1 MNQIFSFF
9 TRMDVRA
16 ARAVGVSIALF
27 ALVIAIFLVGRFVFN
42 IEPGDIQVWLADA
55 ASRWYALP
63 LTILAFTALSYVGAP
78 QFALFA
84 ATVLAFGPVAG
95 FVYSWAG
102 TMVSAAAN
110 FWTGR
115 LLGADVV
122 RRYGGDT
129 VNRISAFVGK
139 NGFWA
144 SAIIR
149 NVPSAPFIVVNMA
162 AGVSQMTFL
171 AFLGGT
177 GLGILPKIAL
187 VTFAGGG
194 VIALLSGSGLWVAA
208 ILALTAFGWLVAML
222 MARKWLRSTT
232 AGQDAEAVKHAPD
245 EAPDG
250 TSSLAINDG
259 ASHKGH

>member
-1 MNQIFSFF
+1 MNRLMSFL
-9 TRMDVRA
+9 TGMDARA
-16 ARAVGVSIALF
+16 ARAITVSIVLF
-27 ALVIAIFLVGRFVFN
+27 ALVLAIFLIGRFVFN
-42 IEPGDIQVWLADA
+42 IEPGDVQTWFEDA
-55 ASRWYALP
+55 SSRWYALP
-63 LTILAFTALSYVGAP
+63 LTILAFTVLSYVGAP

-84 ATVLAFGPVAG
+84 AAVLAFGPTTG
-95 FVYSWAG
+95 FVYCWLG
-102 TMVSAAAN
+102 TMVSAGVN

-122 RRYGGDT
+122 RRYGGET

-171 AFLGGT
+171 AFMGGT
-177 GLGILPKIAL
+177 GIGIIPKIAL
-187 VTFAGGG
+187 VTFAGSG

-208 ILALTAFGWLVAML
+208 ILALTAFGWLGAML
-222 MARKWLRSTT
+222 MARKWLRSTQT
-232 AGQDAEAVKHAPD
+232 GQAAEGVRTGAADAS
-245 EAPDG
+245 DG
-250 TSSLAINDG
+250 TSSLALTDG
-259 ASHKGH
+259 ASHKGK

>member
-1 MNQIFSFF
+1 MNRLTSFL
-9 TRMDVRA
+9 TRMDARA
-16 ARAVGVSIALF
+16 ARAIGVSIALF
-27 ALVIAIFLVGRFVFN
+27 ALVIAIFLVGRFAFN
-42 IEPGDIQVWLADA
+42 IEPGDIQLWLADA

-63 LTILAFTALSYVGAP
+63 LTILAFTVLSYVGAP

-84 ATVLAFGPVAG
+84 AAVLAFGPVAG
-95 FVYSWAG
+95 FAYSWAG

-122 RRYGGDT
+122 RRYGGET

-162 AGVSQMTFL
+162 AGISQMTFL
-171 AFLGGT
+171 AFMGGT
-177 GLGILPKIAL
+177 GIGILPKIAL

-208 ILALTAFGWLVAML
+208 VLALTAFGWLVAML
-222 MARKWLRSTT
+222 MARKWLRATP
-232 AGQDAEAVKHAPD
+232 AGQEAQGFSAASG
-245 EAPDG
+245 EASDG
-250 TSSLAINDG
+250 TSSLAIRDG
-259 ASHKGH
+259 ASHKGK

>member
-1 MNQIFSFF
+1 MNRIISFI
-9 TRMDVRA
+9 TSMDARA

-27 ALVIAIFLVGRFVFN
+27 VLVIAVFLVGRFVFD
-42 IEPGDIQVWLADA
+42 IQPGDIQDWFAGA

-84 ATVLAFGPVAG
+84 AAVLAFGPTTG
-95 FVYSWAG
+95 FVYCWLG

-115 LLGADVV
+115 VLGADVV
-122 RRYGGDT
+122 RRYGGET

-171 AFLGGT
+171 AFIGGT
-177 GLGILPKIAL
+177 GLGIVPKIAL

-194 VIALLSGSGLWVAA
+194 VIALLSGSGLWVVA

-222 MARKWLRSTT
+222 MARKWLRSST
-232 AGQDAEAVKHAPD
+232 AVQDAQITPSAP
-245 EAPDG
+245 AQARDG
-250 TSSLAINDG
+250 TSSLAIGDG
-259 ASHKGH
+259 TSHKGS

>member
-1 MNQIFSFF
+1 MNRLISFL

-27 ALVIAIFLVGRFVFN
+27 ALVMAIFLIGRFVFD
-42 IEPGDIQVWLADA
+42 IESGDIQLWLAEA

-63 LTILAFTALSYVGAP
+63 ITILAFTALSYVGAP

-122 RRYGGDT
+122 RRYGGET

-162 AGVSQMTFL
+162 AGVSHMTFL
-171 AFLGGT
+171 AFMGGT
-177 GLGILPKIAL
+177 GIGILPKIAL
-187 VTFAGGG
+187 VTFAGSG

-222 MARKWLRSTT
+222 MARKWLSATS
-232 AGQDAEAVKHAPD
+232 AGQEAQAVATASG
-245 EAPDG
+245 EASDG
-250 TSSLAINDG
+250 TSSLAIRDG
-259 ASHKGH
+259 ASHKSK

>member
-1 MNQIFSFF
+1 MNRIFRFL
-9 TRMDVRA
+9 TRLDVRA
-16 ARAVGVSIALF
+16 ARAVGASIALF
-27 ALVIAIFLVGRFVFN
+27 ALVMAVFLIGRFVFE
-42 IEPGDIQVWLADA
+42 IQPGDVQAWLEDA
-55 ASRWYALP
+55 AARWYALP
-63 LTILAFTALSYVGAP
+63 LTILAFTVLSYVGAP

-84 ATVLAFGPVAG
+84 AAVLAFGPVAG

-102 TMVSAAAN
+102 TMVSASAN

-115 LLGADVV
+115 VLGADVV

-162 AGVSQMTFL
+162 AGVSHMTFL

-177 GLGILPKIAL
+177 GIGILPKIAL

-208 ILALTAFGWLVAML
+208 VLALTAFGWLVAML
-222 MARKWLRSTT
+222 MARKWLRATP
-232 AGQDAEAVKHAPD
+232 AGQEAADVKDASGGV
-245 EAPDG
+245 PDG
-250 TSSLAINDG
+250 TSSLAIRDG
-259 ASHKGH
+259 TSQKGK